1 MTAPE
6 SARSVRNWLPI
17 FSELAS
23 FMVMVLGML
32 VLFGWALDLR
42 FLTCLAPGC
51 VAMNPMAAVALVLS
65 GVGLWLVARR
75 QRGASSKRDALGV
88 VLAAAVTLVGAARL
102 AQDLG
107 AFHLQIESAFVC
119 QQTRNLRHLPAEWD
133 VAHHG
138 ARFSCFRFGPLAV

>member
-1 MTAPE
+1 VTALE
-6 SARSVRNWLPI
+6 SERSVRNWLPM

-23 FMVMVLGML
+23 ITVVALGML

-51 VAMNPMAAVALVLS
+51 VAMNPMAAVTLVLS

-75 QRGASSKRDALGV
+75 QRGASPKRDALGV
-88 VLAAAVTLVGAARL
+88 VL
-102 AQDLG
+102 
-107 AFHLQIESAFVC
+107 
-119 QQTRNLRHLPAEWD
+119 